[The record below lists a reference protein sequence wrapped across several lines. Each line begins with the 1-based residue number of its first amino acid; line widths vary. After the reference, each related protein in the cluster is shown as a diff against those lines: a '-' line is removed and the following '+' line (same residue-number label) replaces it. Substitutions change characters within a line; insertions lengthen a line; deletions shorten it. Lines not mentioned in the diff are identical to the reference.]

1 MPMIGSMKTNFTIET
16 FPLCATAIHVAPD
29 GSTSVLRG
37 DGLKPRLQQ
46 LPGGL
51 LLGAFQ
57 IARDT
62 DAHPDTWEMH
72 PMGDEILVML
82 TGALDLE
89 YADDLRRGTCSLG
102 TGQGVVMPKGVW
114 HRLEL
119 REPGL
124 LLTLTPLQGTRH
136 SDKPGDF
143 Q

>member
-1 MPMIGSMKTNFTIET
+1 MIVSMKTDFTIET
-16 FPLCATAIHVAPD
+16 FPLRGTAIHVAPD
-29 GSTSVLRG
+29 ACTSVLRG
-37 DGLKPRLQQ
+37 DGLKARLQQ

-57 IARDT
+57 IALAA
-62 DAHPDTWEMH
+62 DAHSDVWEMH
-72 PMGDEILVML
+72 PMGDEILVMV
-82 TGALDLE
+82 TGALEVE
-89 YADDLRRGTCSLG
+89 YADSSRSGTCSLG

-124 LLTLTPLQGTRH
+124 LLTLTPLQGTLH
-136 SDKPGDF
+136 SDKAGGE